1 MSLLNQPKL
10 GPADNTA
17 LPADDTA
24 LLDAYSRVVV
34 DVVESV
40 SPAVVRLDV
49 RSAERGSPG
58 GAGAGVRSP
67 P

>member
-49 RSAERGSPG
+49 RSA
-58 GAGAGVRSP
+58 
-67 P
+67 